1 MNAFLYKKDIVKTEI
16 GNILVISTYL
26 FRAAWVLEVLDEL
39 LITQRKLLNN
49 NTKTLHGIDGNN
61 WYEKIMMLVVLIH
74 RKKN

>member
-1 MNAFLYKKDIVKTEI
+1 MRFYMKRILLKLKLEI
-16 GNILVISTYL
+16 FWSSTYL

-39 LITQRKLLNN
+39 LITQRKSLNN
-49 NTKTLHGIDGNN
+49 NTKTLHGIDGNI

>member
-1 MNAFLYKKDIVKTEI
+1 MRFYIKDIVKTEI

-39 LITQRKLLNN
+39 LITQRKSLNN
-49 NTKTLHGIDGNN
+49 NTKTLHGIDGNI